1 MTSNNLEVT
10 GSVDIKGDFT
20 VNGQSVF
27 TQTSKSDAG
36 NAVVIKGRLEVLEK
50 QIDNYIASASIQVGN
65 TQDTIDCGGF
75 F

>member
-1 MTSNNLEVT
+1 MRVT

-27 TQTSKSDAG
+27 TQTSASDAG
-36 NAVVIKGRLEVLEK
+36 NALVVKGRIKVLEE
-50 QIDNYIASASIQVGN
+50 QIGSYIASASMQVGN